1 MAEHEPAGAARRGVA
16 ALSILAMVVALAP
29 SGAAAAGPAA
39 AAQVLVAVQYRAGYA
54 PRGADLAPLAGSAR
68 GPVRAGGHGI
78 YEAALPSGSAASV
91 VAHLRSQPGV
101 EYAEVAQP
109 VHSVATT
116 TNPDDPCYVT
126 LCPVNQQDSSATTT
140 AQQQYLQII
149 GAPAAWSISK
159 GDGIT
164 VAVIDTGADPTNP
177 DLVGPEVN
185 GSYPD
190 SKIVRQTNICATDSL
205 CNDNYPYY
213 DDNGHGSHVTG
224 ILAAITDNG
233 TGVAGLGWNV
243 KADEYKVLD
252 KNGDGYTSDVAT
264 AIYDAVAAHDQ
275 VINLSLSNYS
285 CAQSPGDCGPD
296 PIEQQAVEYAIAH
309 NVVVVAAAGNG
320 INFGDN
326 GTTYPAGYPG
336 VLSVAA
342 TYDDGSVAP
351 FSQWGQDANI
361 AAPGVNVV
369 STWSTVATAT
379 PPAQYELSTGTSMSA
394 PQVAAAA
401 ALIMSHRPTL
411 SAQQVTELL
420 EANSTATSGGNP
432 INGGVLDV
440 PAALEADS
448 KPPSSYLGYE
458 MAGSD
463 GTVYSFGSVGA
474 FGGLTGHHLAA
485 PISALA
491 MRPDGEG
498 YWLAGT
504 DGGVFNFGQ
513 ARFLG
518 SLGGRKLAAPIVGM
532 ATTADG
538 DGFWLVGAD
547 GGVFNFGD
555 AGFYGSLGNVKL
567 AAPIV
572 GIAATSDGKGFW
584 LVGAD
589 GGVFNFGDAGFHG
602 SVGGVH
608 LDAKVVGLA
617 PSPDGGG
624 YWLVGADGGV
634 FSEGD
639 APFYGSAAG
648 YHLQKPAVGIDTTP
662 GGHGYWVLAA
672 DGGAFN
678 FGHARFYG
686 SAATS
691 PLPAPVVA
699 AAS

>member
-1 MAEHEPAGAARRGVA
+1 MVEHQPAGAARRAMA
-16 ALSILAMVVALAP
+16 ALAVAGVVIAGAAVTP
-29 SGAAAAGPAA
+29 SGPAGATAASSRP
-39 AAQVLVAVQYRAGYA
+39 VLVAVEYRLGYS
-54 PRGADLAPLAGSAR
+54 PRGADLAPLAGSA
-68 GPVRAGGHGI
+68 GGAVRAGGHGI
-78 YEAALPSGSAASV
+78 FEAAVPSPSAASV
-91 VAHLRSQPGV
+91 VAQMRARPGV

-109 VHSVATT
+109 VHSVTT
-116 TNPDDPCYVT
+116 ATNPDDPCFVA
-126 LCPVNQQDSSATTT
+126 LCTANQQDSSATTT
-140 AQQQYLQII
+140 AQQQYLQTI
-149 GAPAAWSISK
+149 GAPDAWSISK

-164 VAVIDTGADPTNP
+164 VAVIDTGADPQNP
-177 DLVGPEVN
+177 DLVGSQVN
-185 GSYPD
+185 GSYPS

-205 CNDNYPYY
+205 CNDNYPNY

-224 ILAAITDNG
+224 IVAAITDNG

-243 KADEYKVLD
+243 KVDEYKVLD
-252 KNGDGYTSDVAT
+252 KNGDGFTSDVAT
-264 AIYDAVAAHDQ
+264 AVYDAVAAHDQ

-342 TYDDGSVAP
+342 TYDDGSVAA

-361 AAPGVNVV
+361 AAPGVNIV

-379 PPAQYELSTGTSMSA
+379 PPAQYELSTGTSMSS

-401 ALIMSHRPTL
+401 ALIMSHRPAL

-420 EANSTATSGGNP
+420 EANSSATSGGNP
-432 INGGVLDV
+432 INGGLLDV
-440 PAALEADS
+440 PAALGADS
-448 KPPSSYLGYE
+448 NPPSSYLGYD
-458 MAGSD
+458 MAGTD

-474 FGGLTGHHLAA
+474 FGGLTGRHLAA
-485 PISALA
+485 PISAVAL
-491 MRPDGEG
+491 RPDGEG
-498 YWLAGT
+498 YWLAGA

-513 ARFLG
+513 AKFLG

-532 ATTADG
+532 AATADG
-538 DGFWLVGAD
+538 A
-547 GGVFNFGD
+547 
-555 AGFYGSLGNVKL
+555 
-567 AAPIV
+567 
-572 GIAATSDGKGFW
+572 GFW

-602 SVGGVH
+602 SLGGVR
-608 LDAKVVGLA
+608 LDAKVVALA
-617 PSPDGGG
+617 PSSDGGG

-634 FSEGD
+634 FNEGD

-648 YHLQKPAVGIDTTP
+648 YHLQKPAVGLDPTP
-662 GGHGYWVLAA
+662 DGHGYWVLAA

-699 AAS
+699 SSS